1 MKRVFTFKNS
11 VTMTAVMAG
20 LLFVSTSFTFS
31 PSGDASLA
39 DESPQ
44 KKEQHIK
51 VVVNKGGKEIKID
64 TTFNLPNEKMV
75 QLKVDSILKKLDIE
89 SLEASSFDKMA
100 RHHGN
105 RMYVRKMNGRHFPGD
120 EQFDILIQNGDS
132 GMRKHFQKMIYNDN
146 DSLGYLVQSDDDDL
160 MAPMPPMPP
169 MPPRPPRP
177 PFIFEGQF
185 NADQFAVDSKDESI
199 ISYEKKDIGKGLEK
213 ITIIRKK
220 RPENKNIE
228 FMDEKLEKK
237 EDDKK

>member
-1 MKRVFTFKNS
+1 
-11 VTMTAVMAG
+11 
-20 LLFVSTSFTFS
+20 
-31 PSGDASLA
+31 
-39 DESPQ
+39 
-44 KKEQHIK
+44 
-51 VVVNKGGKEIKID
+51 
-64 TTFNLPNEKMV
+64 
-75 QLKVDSILKKLDIE
+75 
-89 SLEASSFDKMA
+89 
-100 RHHGN
+100 
-105 RMYVRKMNGRHFPGD
+105 
-120 EQFDILIQNGDS
+120 
-132 GMRKHFQKMIYNDN
+132 
-146 DSLGYLVQSDDDDL
+146 

-228 FMDEKLEKK
+228 FMDEKFEKQ